1 MEAGLTHVTSLG
13 ARQDGV
19 VHRDQLVQAGISG
32 KAITSLVERGW
43 LRHERRGVY
52 AFAGAPRT
60 WNQQLH
66 AAVLFAGDTAVASN
80 SCAATLWEFAA
91 LPYLTLEIS
100 VLRPRSVRVD
110 GIAVHH
116 VTSLPDADITRRA
129 GIPVTTF
136 ERTLLDCSTVLSQ
149 FQLARNLDD
158 GLRRNVASL
167 RVLREAAAR
176 LRSGPGRRLSVVQ
189 AVLDERPSGYNPG
202 GSREERLVLDVL
214 VKAGLPAPAQQFK
227 VVAGSNTYFLD
238 YAYPEEKVFIEYY
251 GVGWHGTPSA
261 VVYDSD
267 RISAL
272 TTDRWLPLIFTEQT
286 PDHVMVERTAA
297 ILGLDL
303 RRIA

>member
-1 MEAGLTHVTSLG
+1 MAPPRA
-13 ARQDGV
+13 AR
-19 VHRDQLVQAGISG
+19 
-32 KAITSLVERGW
+32 
-43 LRHERRGVY
+43 
-52 AFAGAPRT
+52 
-60 WNQQLH
+60 
-66 AAVLFAGDTAVASN
+66 
-80 SCAATLWEFAA
+80 
-91 LPYLTLEIS
+91 
-100 VLRPRSVRVD
+100 RV
-110 GIAVHH
+110 
-116 VTSLPDADITRRA
+116 TRRA

-303 RRIA
+303 PRIA